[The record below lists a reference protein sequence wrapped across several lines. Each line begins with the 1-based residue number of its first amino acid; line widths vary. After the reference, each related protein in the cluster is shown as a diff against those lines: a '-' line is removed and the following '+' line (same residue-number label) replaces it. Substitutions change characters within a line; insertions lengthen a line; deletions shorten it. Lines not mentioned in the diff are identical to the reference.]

1 MYRIGKEEA
10 EAAARVIE
18 SGDLFR
24 VGSKHAEAAGFEASF
39 AERLGVRYSDKELI
53 KALREQFHL
62 TTEALEVLKGE
73 KRDWLTSLLR
83 KMAPMPKAENVVE
96 WDESFVKEY
105 QPNISSDE
113 IFEAEKQILR
123 GIAEEGSCVIAGR
136 SGFYVLK
143 DFPNKIDIFITAARE
158 NRIKRVMA
166 KQNLSEE
173 EAEAA
178 IDRVDQ
184 GRENYIKR
192 YTGVSRYDTRNY
204 DLVINMDNLPDEN
217 AAVDLILQYLGVK

>member
-1 MYRIGKEEA
+1 MIMTTQQPFIITISRELGSGGHTVGRI
-10 EAAARVIE
+10 
-18 SGDLFR
+18 L
-24 VGSKHAEAAGFEASF
+24 

-62 TTEALEVLKGE
+62 TTDAIEKLKGE
-73 KRDWLTSLLR
+73 KKDWLTSLLR
-83 KMAPMPKAENVVE
+83 KIIAMPKAENVVE

-192 YTGVSRYDTRNY
+192 YTGVSRYDIRNY
-204 DLVINMDNLPDEN
+204 NLVINMDNVPDEN

>member
-1 MYRIGKEEA
+1 MKMTTQQPFIITISRELG
-10 EAAARVIE
+10 
-18 SGDLFR
+18 SGGR
-24 VGSKHAEAAGFEASF
+24 TVGRLL

-62 TTEALEVLKGE
+62 TTEAIEVLKGE

-217 AAVDLILQYLGVK
+217 AAVELILQYLGVK

>member
-1 MYRIGKEEA
+1 MKMTTQQPFIITISRELG
-10 EAAARVIE
+10 
-18 SGDLFR
+18 SGGR
-24 VGSKHAEAAGFEASF
+24 TVGRLL

-62 TTEALEVLKGE
+62 TTEAIEVLKGE

-192 YTGVSRYDTRNY
+192 YAGVSRYDTRNY

-217 AAVDLILQYLGVK
+217 AAVELILQYLGVK

>member
-1 MYRIGKEEA
+1 MIMTTQQPFIITISRELGSGGHTVGRI
-10 EAAARVIE
+10 
-18 SGDLFR
+18 L
-24 VGSKHAEAAGFEASF
+24 

-62 TTEALEVLKGE
+62 TTDAIEKLKGE
-73 KRDWLTSLLR
+73 KKDWLTSLLR
-83 KMAPMPKAENVVE
+83 KIIAMPKAENVVE

-192 YTGVSRYDTRNY
+192 YTGVSRYDIRNY
-204 DLVINMDNLPDEN
+204 NLVINMDNVPNEN
-217 AAVDLILQYLGVK
+217 AAVDLILQYMGVK

>member
-1 MYRIGKEEA
+1 MIMTTQQPFIITISRELG
-10 EAAARVIE
+10 
-18 SGDLFR
+18 SGGR
-24 VGSKHAEAAGFEASF
+24 TVGRLL

-62 TTEALEVLKGE
+62 TTDAIEKLKGE
-73 KRDWLTSLLR
+73 KKDWLTSLLR
-83 KMAPMPKAENVVE
+83 KIIAMPKAENVVE
-96 WDESFVKEY
+96 WDDNFVKEY
-105 QPNISSDE
+105 HPDLTSDE

-136 SGFYVLK
+136 SGFFVLK

-192 YTGVSRYDTRNY
+192 YTGTSRYDTRNY
-204 DLVINMDNLPDEN
+204 DLIINMDNVPDEN
-217 AAVDLILQYLGVK
+217 AAVELILQYLGVK

>member
-1 MYRIGKEEA
+1 MIMTTQQPFIITISRELGSGGHTVGRI
-10 EAAARVIE
+10 
-18 SGDLFR
+18 L
-24 VGSKHAEAAGFEASF
+24 

-62 TTEALEVLKGE
+62 TTDAIEKLKGE
-73 KRDWLTSLLR
+73 KKDWLTSLLR
-83 KMAPMPKAENVVE
+83 KIIAMPKAENVVE

-178 IDRVDQ
+178 IDGDISSDFCARLTAALEAEVRAPLRLLRVQVPPSAVRRLVERVLDAEHNP
-184 GRENYIKR
+184 GR
-192 YTGVSRYDTRNY
+192 VH
-204 DLVINMDNLPDEN
+204 
-217 AAVDLILQYLGVK
+217 

>member
-1 MYRIGKEEA
+1 MIMTTQQPFIITISRELG
-10 EAAARVIE
+10 
-18 SGDLFR
+18 SGGR
-24 VGSKHAEAAGFEASF
+24 TVGRLL

-62 TTEALEVLKGE
+62 TTDAIEKLKGE
-73 KRDWLTSLLR
+73 KKDWLTSLLR
-83 KMAPMPKAENVVE
+83 KIIAMPKAENVVE

-105 QPNISSDE
+105 QPNITSDE
-113 IFEAEKQILR
+113 VFEAEKQILR

-192 YTGVSRYDTRNY
+192 YTGVSRYDIRNY
-204 DLVINMDNLPDEN
+204 NLVINMDNVPDEN

>member
-1 MYRIGKEEA
+1 MIMTTQQPFIITISRELG
-10 EAAARVIE
+10 
-18 SGDLFR
+18 SGGR
-24 VGSKHAEAAGFEASF
+24 TVGRLL

-62 TTEALEVLKGE
+62 TTEAIEVLKGE

-192 YTGVSRYDTRNY
+192 YAGVSRYDTRNY

-217 AAVDLILQYLGVK
+217 AAVELILQYLGVK

>member
-1 MYRIGKEEA
+1 MIMTTQQPFIITISRELGSGGHTVGRI
-10 EAAARVIE
+10 
-18 SGDLFR
+18 L
-24 VGSKHAEAAGFEASF
+24 

-62 TTEALEVLKGE
+62 TTDAIEKLKGE
-73 KRDWLTSLLR
+73 KKDWLTSLLR
-83 KMAPMPKAENVVE
+83 KIIAMPKAENVVE

-105 QPNISSDE
+105 QPNITSDE
-113 IFEAEKQILR
+113 VFEAEKQILR

-192 YTGVSRYDTRNY
+192 YTGVSRYDIRNY
-204 DLVINMDNLPDEN
+204 NLVINMDNVPDEN

>member
-1 MYRIGKEEA
+1 MIMTTQQPFIITISRELG
-10 EAAARVIE
+10 
-18 SGDLFR
+18 SGGR
-24 VGSKHAEAAGFEASF
+24 TVGRLL

-62 TTEALEVLKGE
+62 TTEAIEVLKGE

-192 YTGVSRYDTRNY
+192 YAGVSRYDTRNY